1 MQATEHY
8 TGYLK
13 QAKSAE
19 EEGNIEEATALYEKA
34 IKQRPLLEQPYNRLM
49 IIYRK
54 NKKYKEELRV
64 IDKALNLFIAHYEKK
79 KAAFKV
85 TDKVAR
91 LSKAIL
97 KTIGE
102 GSKAFENSYPQP
114 VQKWLTR
121 KKTVEKKLK

>member
-13 QAKSAE
+13 RAKSAE
-19 EEGNIEEATALYEKA
+19 TEGNIEEATALYEKA

-49 IIYRK
+49 VIYRK
-54 NKKYKEELRV
+54 NKKFKEELRV
-64 IDKALNLFIAHYEKK
+64 IDKALNLFITHYEKK
-79 KAAFKV
+79 KAAFKIP
-85 TDKVAR
+85 DKVAR

-102 GSKAFENSYPQP
+102 SSKPIEDSYPQP